1 MVSKIDGDANKMYT
15 PQRRGPQSLRALARE
30 KGKVVTYPPLPTQA
44 EEDKVEPPPMTPE
57 EAIHAKALEV
67 ISGGGGEGMPPDG
80 DISRHIQFE
89 GSLDVPS
96 LEQKDWAA
104 LQARISGLE
113 SELYDYQF
121 NMGLLLLQRKDWGKQ
136 MDEQKSAVTKAQ
148 DMLQQEKAA
157 HSLELTEA
165 QKHEEA
171 AKRALN
177 TEQQCVADLEKV
189 LKEMQA
195 EGFEVKEAA
204 DRQLSQAK
212 EMLASVEEKSAQAD
226 TQLAKV
232 QGERTQTNRK
242 LAESQLQLREVEMR
256 EDALRRE
263 HHRLMSEIE
272 AQKAQM
278 VQEESTLRE
287 WERELIG
294 KQEQLHEEEQKL
306 NEREELINNRF
317 ETLKQSEKGLEVTCA
332 MLERDQAVL
341 EQSEAE
347 LISRTVVVTDREEV
361 LKEKDVAIKIREQEL
376 LVVEER
382 LAGRQRVFNQHEEHV
397 KDTEAYVAREREWLD
412 AFDMGVKMRE
422 EAVAEHKQELVK
434 VVEVEE
440 RELSL
445 DLRLQKVE
453 NLEKAVWVEGNKY
466 KAEHQKIVPLNEEIS
481 RDRSDLEIV
490 QKELHIENQQ
500 VKAEYEHLRK
510 EKELDRQQIEDA
522 WAKVRKDWELE
533 KGKMEEERKKVED
546 EISGKWQQL
555 ELHKEMLHKE
565 FQQKIRELENET
577 SAERERLKKEVYLER
592 RKLQDE
598 NEVDRE
604 KAVQERDKA
613 WMEIAEERQQIA
625 QHQED
630 LKVQELEQQ
639 ELANVQLQ
647 LKQELDEIQAHKCF
661 VDEEAK
667 ELQMQKEKFEQG
679 WELLDEMKKTVK
691 KDAEKFGE
699 ESKCRSKWLERS
711 EEQLRISKLEI
722 EEQSLKMAEELKRE
736 RDAWKTKMESERTQL
751 YAQLDAEHQVL
762 VHNLEMQRAEFERL
776 VSWEE
781 VIEKQMEECEAHLQS
796 EIEKENEELKR
807 SKRSL
812 LMEMEQLELEHQK
825 LEGEWQD
832 LGKQRE
838 EADKERIEIC
848 KDIENL
854 DLQLQKLKE
863 QHQNLHQER
872 EEVLHEAEK
881 LHKLRTDLTEA
892 ENSLH
897 TAEPAIHHQTMLE
910 ARSPQQ
916 QEVNPIPIQEMTPSV
931 PEHATSI
938 SRSPGK
944 IAWLWSCASHAA
956 QLFSQPSAVTGMVAD
971 IPDTRKGGTLTE
983 SSEHGDT
990 PKLKHSPR
998 LNQSQ
1003 LAQVVVTEKQMQP
1016 YKRTQ
1021 SIRAV
1026 VEDAIR
1032 MLGSETPHRVSNS
1045 KQKSAAGDLDTPPT
1059 GKKRSHEVAAK
1070 EQDEDETK
1078 SEVGGE
1084 KPHKRRL
1091 HDILLVSTGVPNGVS
1106 LHGDMHS
1113 LPIVSPGSQRYDFQ
1127 STTIANILLSP
1138 TTSRDVEGTDFHQD
1152 VNAERTVLST
1162 GPDRAR
1168 KSNLP
1173 ATASSALSNVPGAKD
1188 VLLNESSKLPE
1199 GHVAVTQDGKGLEV
1213 EVAKITDENKKEVDK
1228 KEDGEEDREEDED
1241 GEENDLDDDATQEMG
1256 VVAADK
1262 ETEEQEDGE
1271 DDVYDDEWQA
1281 HEDAKDAEKDK
1292 EDEKPMTLGEKFWNF
1307 LLT

>member
-1 MVSKIDGDANKMYT
+1 MYT

-30 KGKVVTYPPLPTQA
+30 KGKVATYPPLPTQA

-80 DISRHIQFE
+80 DIWRHFQSE
-89 GSLDVPS
+89 ASLDVPS
-96 LEQKDWAA
+96 LEQKDRAA
-104 LQARISGLE
+104 LQARILALE

-136 MDEQKSAVTKAQ
+136 MDEQKSAVTEAQ

-157 HSLELTEA
+157 HLLELTEV

-177 TEQQCVADLEKV
+177 TEQQCVADLEKA

-204 DRQLSQAK
+204 ERQLSQAK

-232 QGERTQTNRK
+232 QGEHTQTNRK
-242 LAESQLQLREVEMR
+242 LAESQLQLQEVEMR

-287 WERELIG
+287 WEKELIG

-347 LISRTVVVTDREEV
+347 LISQTVVVTDREEV
-361 LKEKDVAIKIREQEL
+361 LKEKDVAIKIREQQL

-382 LAGRQRVFNQHEEHV
+382 LAGRQWVLLQQVLESQTQEVDMKKSELERATLELKKVQELLAFERKEVDNAKV
-397 KDTEAYVAREREWLD
+397 ATE
-412 AFDMGVKMRE
+412 
-422 EAVAEHKQELVK
+422 KQEADIRQLESAIIDKEHDLQVK

-445 DLRLQKVE
+445 DSRLQEVE
-453 NLEKAVWVEGNKY
+453 NLEKVVWVEENKY
-466 KAEHQKIVPLNEEIS
+466 EAEHQKIVALNEEIS

-500 VKAEYEHLRK
+500 IEAEYE
-510 EKELDRQQIEDA
+510 Q
-522 WAKVRKDWELE
+522 
-533 KGKMEEERKKVED
+533 
-546 EISGKWQQL
+546 
-555 ELHKEMLHKE
+555 
-565 FQQKIRELENET
+565 
-577 SAERERLKKEVYLER
+577 
-592 RKLQDE
+592 
-598 NEVDRE
+598 
-604 KAVQERDKA
+604 
-613 WMEIAEERQQIA
+613 ERQQIS
-625 QHQED
+625 QQQED
-630 LKVQELEQQ
+630 LKVQELERQ
-639 ELANVQLQ
+639 ELANVQLH
-647 LKQELDEIQAHKCF
+647 LKQELDEIRAHKCF

-699 ESKCRSKWLERS
+699 ESKCRSEWLEHS

-722 EEQSLKMAEELKRE
+722 EEQSLKMAEELKQE

-751 YAQLDAEHQVL
+751 YARLDAEHQVL
-762 VHNLEMQRAEFERL
+762 VHNLEMQRAEFECL
-776 VSWEE
+776 VSREKE
-781 VIEKQMEECEAHLQS
+781 VIEKQMEEHEAHLQS
-796 EIEKENEELKR
+796 EIEKEKEELKR

-812 LMEMEQLELEHQK
+812 LVEMEQLELEHQK

-838 EADKERIEIC
+838 EADKEQIEIC
-848 KDIENL
+848 KDIEYL

-863 QHQNLHQER
+863 QCQNLHQER

-897 TAEPAIHHQTMLE
+897 IAEPAIHHQTMPE

-916 QEVNPIPIQEMTPSV
+916 QEVNPIPVQEMTPSV
-931 PEHATSI
+931 PEHAASI

-944 IAWLWSCASHAA
+944 IAWLRSCASHAA

-990 PKLKHSPR
+990 PELKHSPR

-1003 LAQVVVTEKQMQP
+1003 LAQVVVTEKQMHP

-1059 GKKRSHEVAAK
+1059 GKKRSHGVAAQ

-1084 KPHKRRL
+1084 KPHKRRF
-1091 HDILLVSTGVPNGVS
+1091 HDILRVFMGVPNGVS

-1113 LPIVSPGSQRYDFQ
+1113 LPIVSPGSQRYDFR
-1127 STTIANILLSP
+1127 P
-1138 TTSRDVEGTDFHQD
+1138 TTMYVFQPETFCHCDDSFKQINERMAISR
-1152 VNAERTVLST
+1152 
-1162 GPDRAR
+1162 P
-1168 KSNLP
+1168 LP
-1173 ATASSALSNVPGAKD
+1173 MPSLKWVFGSS
-1188 VLLNESSKLPE
+1188 
-1199 GHVAVTQDGKGLEV
+1199 VTQDGKGLEV
-1213 EVAKITDENKKEVDK
+1213 EVAKMTDEDEKEVDK

-1241 GEENDLDDDATQEMG
+1241 GEEKDMG
-1256 VVAADK
+1256 DVAADK

-1271 DDVYDDEWQA
+1271 DNVYDDDWEA
-1281 HEDAKDAEKDK
+1281 NEDAKDAEKDK
-1292 EDEKPMTLGEKFWNF
+1292 DEKPMTLGEKFWNF

>member
-1 MVSKIDGDANKMYT
+1 
-15 PQRRGPQSLRALARE
+15 L
-30 KGKVVTYPPLPTQA
+30 
-44 EEDKVEPPPMTPE
+44 
-57 EAIHAKALEV
+57 
-67 ISGGGGEGMPPDG
+67 
-80 DISRHIQFE
+80 
-89 GSLDVPS
+89 
-96 LEQKDWAA
+96 
-104 LQARISGLE
+104 
-113 SELYDYQF
+113 
-121 NMGLLLLQRKDWGKQ
+121 
-136 MDEQKSAVTKAQ
+136 
-148 DMLQQEKAA
+148 
-157 HSLELTEA
+157 
-165 QKHEEA
+165 
-171 AKRALN
+171 
-177 TEQQCVADLEKV
+177 
-189 LKEMQA
+189 
-195 EGFEVKEAA
+195 
-204 DRQLSQAK
+204 
-212 EMLASVEEKSAQAD
+212 
-226 TQLAKV
+226 
-232 QGERTQTNRK
+232 
-242 LAESQLQLREVEMR
+242 
-256 EDALRRE
+256 
-263 HHRLMSEIE
+263 
-272 AQKAQM
+272 
-278 VQEESTLRE
+278 
-287 WERELIG
+287 
-294 KQEQLHEEEQKL
+294 
-306 NEREELINNRF
+306 
-317 ETLKQSEKGLEVTCA
+317 
-332 MLERDQAVL
+332 
-341 EQSEAE
+341 
-347 LISRTVVVTDREEV
+347 
-361 LKEKDVAIKIREQEL
+361 
-376 LVVEER
+376 
-382 LAGRQRVFNQHEEHV
+382 
-397 KDTEAYVAREREWLD
+397 
-412 AFDMGVKMRE
+412 
-422 EAVAEHKQELVK
+422 
-434 VVEVEE
+434 
-440 RELSL
+440 
-445 DLRLQKVE
+445 
-453 NLEKAVWVEGNKY
+453 
-466 KAEHQKIVPLNEEIS
+466 
-481 RDRSDLEIV
+481 
-490 QKELHIENQQ
+490 
-500 VKAEYEHLRK
+500 
-510 EKELDRQQIEDA
+510 
-522 WAKVRKDWELE
+522 
-533 KGKMEEERKKVED
+533 
-546 EISGKWQQL
+546 
-555 ELHKEMLHKE
+555 LHKE
-565 FQQKIRELENET
+565 FQHKIQELENET

-592 RKLQDE
+592 NKLQDE

-613 WMEIAEERQQIA
+613 WMEIAEERQQVA
-625 QHQED
+625 QQQED

-647 LKQELDEIQAHKCF
+647 LKQELDEIRAHKCF
-661 VDEEAK
+661 VAEEAK

-699 ESKCRSKWLERS
+699 ESKCRSEWLEHS

-722 EEQSLKMAEELKRE
+722 EEQSLKMAEELKQE

-762 VHNLEMQRAEFERL
+762 VHNLEMQRDEFERL
-776 VSWEE
+776 VSWEKE
-781 VIEKQMEECEAHLQS
+781 VIEKQMEERESHLQS
-796 EIEKENEELKR
+796 EIEKEKEELKR

-812 LMEMEQLELEHQK
+812 LVEMEQLELEHQK
-825 LEGEWQD
+825 LEGERQD
-832 LGKQRE
+832 LGKQHE

-848 KDIENL
+848 KDTENL

-1127 STTIANILLSP
+1127 STTMYVFQPETFSCWDDSFKQINERMPI
-1138 TTSRDVEGTDFHQD
+1138 SR
-1152 VNAERTVLST
+1152 
-1162 GPDRAR
+1162 P
-1168 KSNLP
+1168 LP
-1173 ATASSALSNVPGAKD
+1173 MPSLKWVSGSYMLK
-1188 VLLNESSKLPE
+1188 
-1199 GHVAVTQDGKGLEV
+1199 VA
-1213 EVAKITDENKKEVDK
+1213 
-1228 KEDGEEDREEDED
+1228 
-1241 GEENDLDDDATQEMG
+1241 DA
-1256 VVAADK
+1256 VI
-1262 ETEEQEDGE
+1262 
-1271 DDVYDDEWQA
+1271 
-1281 HEDAKDAEKDK
+1281 
-1292 EDEKPMTLGEKFWNF
+1292 
-1307 LLT
+1307 